1 VKDTMGSHAENG
13 NGVKVVK
20 VSETEE
26 EVFEP
31 SDLTEIEN
39 GKPGAPMPNNP
50 IFIFAFSDLM
60 VSRNFEMVFIIFS
73 AFMISWKSVTVE
85 LIHSAFLVSQYS
97 ETALLLSIIHM
108 GQ

>member
-1 VKDTMGSHAENG
+1 MGSHAENG

-39 GKPGAPMPNNP
+39 GKPGYDNRTLPP
-50 IFIFAFSDLM
+50 D
-60 VSRNFEMVFIIFS
+60 
-73 AFMISWKSVTVE
+73 WKFGVKLQNVMEESIYKW
-85 LIHSAFLVSQYS
+85 LIRLGINIRLQ
-97 ETALLLSIIHM
+97 
-108 GQ
+108 